1 VTDSSRSRTWAL
13 AALTATQLM
22 VILDGTI
29 VNVALPTIR
38 TDLGFSGTGLAW
50 VVNAFFVAF
59 ALLLLPAGRLAD
71 LVGARRV
78 FLAGLVVFTAASA
91 LCGLAPDAELLV
103 GARFLQGVGGALASA
118 VVLGMIARLFE
129 DDERRRGQAFGLLA
143 FVGAAGASIGVV
155 AGGLLVDLAS
165 WRWVFLVN
173 VPIGLVTIP
182 VALRHLDPA
191 RGAGFRHAGSG
202 AGGLVPRALFRAPRF
217 VVANGVL
224 LTMAMAGFSFQFLS
238 ALYLQD
244 VLGLDPLATGLSY
257 LPVTIAI
264 AGSSLVLSGRL
275 AERYGAARVLVA
287 GLALFVGGLLL
298 LARTPGDGTFW
309 IDVAPAFVVMGAGF
323 GLAMPQVTSLAMA
336 DAPSEHSGAASG
348 LVTTTQQVGGVIG
361 LAVVS
366 VVADAAGLGAGLLVA
381 AVVLAGGTTLAATLL
396 RAGPGVGRLPAER
409 TPAPTLER
417 C

>member
-1 VTDSSRSRTWAL
+1 MTDSSRSRTWAL

-38 TDLGFSGTGLAW
+38 ADLGFSGTGLAW

-78 FLAGLVVFTAASA
+78 FLGGLVVFTAASA
-91 LCGLAPDAELLV
+91 LCGLAPNAELLV
-103 GARFLQGVGGALASA
+103 AARFLQGVGGALASA
-118 VVLGMIARLFE
+118 VVLGMIARLFA
-129 DDERRRGQAFGLLA
+129 DDERRRTQAFGLLA

-173 VPIGLVTIP
+173 VPIGLLTAL
-182 VALRHLDPA
+182 VALRHVDPA
-191 RGAGFRHAGSG
+191 RGDRTARGSG
-202 AGGLVPRALFRAPRF
+202 GGLVPAVLFRSRRF
-217 VVANGVL
+217 VIANGVL
-224 LTMAMAGFSFQFLS
+224 LTMTMAGFSFQFLS

-244 VLGLDPLATGLSY
+244 VLGLDPMATGLSY
-257 LPVTIAI
+257 LPVTLAI
-264 AGSSLVLSGRL
+264 AVSSLVLSGRL
-275 AERYGAARVLVA
+275 AERYGAARVLVG
-287 GLALFVGGLLL
+287 GLVLFVGGLLL
-298 LARTPGDGTFW
+298 LARTPADGTFW

-323 GLAMPQVTSLAMA
+323 GLAMPQVTSVAMA

-366 VVADAAGLGAGLLVA
+366 VVADGAGLGAGLLVA
-381 AVVLAGGTTLAATLL
+381 AVVLAGGTTLATTLL
-396 RAGPGVGRLPAER
+396 RTGPGAGRLPAGQP
-409 TPAPTLER
+409 PAPTLER